1 MFSQTTNRFMDEVLP
16 RVVGKLEAKEREHER
31 RMLFEAIPRRVSS
44 RVKHKVRSFP
54 WLWHVCVCLRVCMCV
69 RRWVGVGVLTVD
81 WFAHRSLHA
90 RFFVA
95 GPNPCTQFCVHVLI
109 VTFVRLQLGYF
120 AHIARLL
127 GGDHFTI

>member
-54 WLWHVCVCLRVCMCV
+54 WLWHVCVCL
-69 RRWVGVGVLTVD
+69 GVLTVD